1 MIWNWKLPTIN
12 FPGEKCIGLRGINPK
27 LHHPSSK
34 GVLHWN
40 FNACVVAEGCL
51 ANGHTIILQPQH
63 ILLSGLFY
71 LLVGLHGQK
80 SNIQIREEI
89 CRQTLFQWPF
99 KLLNEYLSTVYILH
113 LQYAMLKTKA
123 QCAKQQAFETANL
136 AQCSCW

>member
-63 ILLSGLFY
+63 IYYYLAFFTCWLAFMVKSQTYRLERKFADRPFSDGLLCY
-71 LLVGLHGQK
+71 
-80 SNIQIREEI
+80 
-89 CRQTLFQWPF
+89 
-99 KLLNEYLSTVYILH
+99 NEYLSTVYILR
-113 LQYAMLKTKA
+113 LQYALHFSMIKTKT
-123 QCAKQQAFETANL
+123 QSTAK
-136 AQCSCW
+136 